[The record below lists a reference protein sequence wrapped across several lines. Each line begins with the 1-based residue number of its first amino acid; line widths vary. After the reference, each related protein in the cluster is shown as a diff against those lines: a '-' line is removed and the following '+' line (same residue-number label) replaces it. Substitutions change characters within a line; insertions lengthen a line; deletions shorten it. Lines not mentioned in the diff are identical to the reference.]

1 MSIYYKIQSKL
12 RLPIPIFIKKYF
24 KKYYGK
30 NLLDKK
36 IKNYLNYDNG
46 YFVELGAYDG
56 ITQSNTFY
64 FEKKKNWEGILIEP
78 SKKNIKE
85 CVKNR
90 SSKNKYYNNACVSFD
105 YKKKNIELVYSG
117 LKTFSKKFLSIKLQ
131 SEYFMKPEIKRGEN
145 IFYFKAKTMTMNS
158 ILIKSKAPKL
168 IDLLSLDT
176 EGAEFEVLK
185 GVNFK
190 EFNFRFILVET
201 NYIKKMKDFLK
212 KKKYKYIKKFNENDY
227 LFKLN

>member
-36 IKNYLNYDNG
+36 INYYLNYDNG

-78 SKKNIKE
+78 SKKNFKE

-131 SEYFMKPEIKRGEN
+131 SEYFMKPEMKRGEN